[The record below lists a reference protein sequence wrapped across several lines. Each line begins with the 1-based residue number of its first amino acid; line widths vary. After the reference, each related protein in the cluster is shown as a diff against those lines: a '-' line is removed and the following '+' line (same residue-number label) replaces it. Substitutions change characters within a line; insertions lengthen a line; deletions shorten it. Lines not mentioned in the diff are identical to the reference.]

1 MDFEDFDS
9 RIRERTET
17 EDCPIPK
24 DFEEK
29 LDHRLAALPKRKK
42 RLDRRIVVLIAAIL
56 LLTACVSAGTVVL
69 RQAKTYY
76 FDTEQEAGQAAD
88 QAAQESGASTAAYGV
103 TSGPVE
109 DYPAQE
115 PIDLSSLL
123 SKEEILEHRMGGPED
138 SWTEMATSVNDC
150 AKSSFYLADTLTGLS
165 NFWPVALPDLA
176 WLEREYTPVPG
187 CQYYCQKEGF
197 GEGINT
203 SIFYSF
209 TFSGEYQTKDGA
221 PFSLTWMFFPKI
233 KNPPSDSYM
242 VDETLDKTE
251 EYTTTDGITVTI
263 EWRTSVNGQK
273 QFDAEVDYGFAS
285 FQMRGAEME
294 GEEIYCILDHMN
306 LSALQT
312 YQDA

>member
-1 MDFEDFDS
+1 MDFEDFDA
-9 RIRERTET
+9 RIRERAET
-17 EDCPIPK
+17 EDCPLPK
-24 DFEEK
+24 DFEET
-29 LDHRLAALPKRKK
+29 LDHRLAALPNRKK
-42 RLDRRIVVLIAAIL
+42 RLDRRALVLIAAIL
-56 LLTACVSAGTVVL
+56 LLTACVSAGTVML

-103 TSGPVE
+103 ASGPVE

-187 CQYYCQKEGF
+187 CQYYSQKEGF
-197 GEGINT
+197 GEGKNT
-203 SIFYSF
+203 FIFYSS
-209 TFSGEYQTKDGA
+209 TFSGEYQTKEGA
-221 PFSLTWMFFPKI
+221 PFSLLWSFFPKI
-233 KNPPSDSYM
+233 DHPSDSYL
-242 VDETLDKTE
+242 VDDTLDKTE

-273 QFDAEVDYGFAS
+273 QFNAEVDYGFAR
-285 FQMRGAEME
+285 FQMSGAEIE
-294 GEEIYCILDHMN
+294 REEIDLILDHMN

-312 YQDA
+312 YKDA